1 MIQDEKI
8 LLYAKSYLKQG
19 LEGIDKTVEKI
30 HGEAPESLINLKA
43 KIQDEIRDIEEM
55 ESKLK

>member
-30 HGEAPESLINLKA
+30 NGEAPESLINLKA